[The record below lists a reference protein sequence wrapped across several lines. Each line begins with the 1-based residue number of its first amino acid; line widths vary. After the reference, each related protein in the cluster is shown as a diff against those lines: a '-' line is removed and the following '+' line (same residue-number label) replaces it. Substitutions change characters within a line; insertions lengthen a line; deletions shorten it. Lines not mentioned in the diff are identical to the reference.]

1 VSATSE
7 SSRSRS
13 EKEVNQMT
21 LFLLK
26 LLSVALSA
34 SLLAKL
40 CLSCSD

>member
-1 VSATSE
+1 
-7 SSRSRS
+7 
-13 EKEVNQMT
+13 MT